1 MKARKIVIFA
11 LLAILILS
19 TLACGGGGEGEGEGD
34 EEGVTEIKIGFGL
47 PLSGIM
53 GAVVGIA
60 AKQAYEL
67 TCDRI
72 GVFEVGG
79 KQYRWDP
86 VFEDNEGGSA
96 AGGLAT
102 TTKFIYT
109 DHVDIVTQAGVA
121 AMTAQTLCEENGV
134 IIDMGSAPFES
145 FGADCQHSIQ
155 SGPCVTFLLA
165 PFYDWLAEEH
175 PEVKHIVVVAY
186 DDPLTVAFAEAFE
199 SNMHEY
205 FGFEREIV
213 WTSTGTTE
221 FYPVATTVMT
231 KDPDLVIAGASILDV
246 LWDMGYEG
254 LGAQYGP
261 LIDEG
266 FLEEAGWDDSRGLLF
281 FYPEWFGAEEVWPE
295 AVVLGSEY
303 EARFS
308 TEMMTNAFAASMV
321 LYGVTGALQLAGT
334 VDDTEKI
341 MEAVQSRATFDS
353 MVGPVYFGGE
363 DFVGTNCLLMWPVAI
378 WEVVGERE
386 YELLDYYTPE
396 EAEAIAVEA
405 WTATMP

>member
-19 TLACGGGGEGEGEGD
+19 TLACGGGGEEEE
-34 EEGVTEIKIGFGL
+34 EEGVTELKIGFGL
-47 PLSGIM
+47 PLSGIL

-145 FGADCQHSIQ
+145 FGADCPHSIQ
-155 SGPCVTFLLA
+155 SGPCVTFILA
-165 PFYDWLAEEH
+165 PFYDWLANEH
-175 PEVKHIVVVAY
+175 PEVERIVIVAP

-213 WTSTGTTE
+213 WTPMGITDP
-221 FYPVATTVMT
+221 YPVATNVMML
-231 KDPDLVIAGASILDV
+231 DPDLTIANTQILD
-246 LWDMGYEG
+246 
-254 LGAQYGP
+254 
-261 LIDEG
+261 
-266 FLEEAGWDDSRGLLF
+266 
-281 FYPEWFGAEEVWPE
+281 
-295 AVVLGSEY
+295 
-303 EARFS
+303 
-308 TEMMTNAFAASMV
+308 
-321 LYGVTGALQLAGT
+321 
-334 VDDTEKI
+334 I
-341 MEAVQSRATFDS
+341 MWV
-353 MVGPVYFGGE
+353 
-363 DFVGTNCLLMWPVAI
+363 
-378 WEVVGERE
+378 
-386 YELLDYYTPE
+386 
-396 EAEAIAVEA
+396 
-405 WTATMP
+405 